1 MSLTVVITCDVQ
13 SRFHGFLGSVMIEI
27 APGTYVSPQLNRDAR
42 DRLLA
47 VVASWHEQIRQGTII
62 MLWRDKSC
70 PGGIAVKTLGLP
82 RRDLVDVDGL
92 LLTRKPI

>member
-13 SRFHGFLGSVMIEI
+13 SRFHGFLGSAMIEI

-42 DRLLA
+42 ERLWTVIA
-47 VVASWHEQIRQGTII
+47 DWYEQIRHGAII

-70 PGGIAVKTLGLP
+70 PGGISVLTLGLP
-82 RRDLVDVDGL
+82 RRELIDVDGL
-92 LLTRKPI
+92 LLTRKQI